1 MPAPPAR
8 SRDAA
13 EEVALVALAKRE
25 LLLRVH
31 RHRLRKED
39 LEDCYSQAT
48 VELIA
53 HARRGGRFAGRAHLA
68 HTLEQRFVSRIQ
80 DRRRAVSG
88 RSPMQAELEKAVALG
103 VGEQAHVELVDQRA
117 DPERL
122 AILRHE
128 LRELKA
134 CAQLLTDDQRL
145 VLAAQLGEIDLPYGP
160 GGHPDPLGAYEE
172 DCSSTVNYVLYR
184 AGVRP
189 LAEIVRDNPLAQ
201 SYVYWGAPGP
211 GRWVTVYATD
221 APQAHVF
228 MTIAGLRLD
237 TSHDGTDVGPNR
249 YENGPRWRILDHIP
263 TWAHWSVRHPPGL

>member
-145 VLAAQLGEIDLPYGP
+145 VLAAQLGEIGCGEFCRYYGW
-160 GGHPDPLGAYEE
+160 
-172 DCSSTVNYVLYR
+172 SSEKYR
-184 AGVRP
+184 KVAQRARAR
-189 LAEIVRDNPLAQ
+189 LRRLLAQ
-201 SYVYWGAPGP
+201 GSSVPPACNGSEGWGTAYDDISP
-211 GRWVTVYATD
+211 
-221 APQAHVF
+221 
-228 MTIAGLRLD
+228 
-237 TSHDGTDVGPNR
+237 
-249 YENGPRWRILDHIP
+249 
-263 TWAHWSVRHPPGL
+263 HP